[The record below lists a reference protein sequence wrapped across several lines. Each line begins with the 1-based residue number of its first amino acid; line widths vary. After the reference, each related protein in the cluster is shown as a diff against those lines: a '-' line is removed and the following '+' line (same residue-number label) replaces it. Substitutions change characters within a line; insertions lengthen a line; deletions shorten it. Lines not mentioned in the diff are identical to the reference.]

1 MTALTSHSDAGV
13 DLERQLHQFLRT
25 VRRGLP
31 SQRGIVFGVIILIGM
46 VAFEVFNFSTTEF
59 ALGDLLGDLSF
70 AGLSWATILALAFC
84 SIDFAGIARLMTPHN
99 TDDQPIE
106 VWYLLAA
113 WFLGATMNAMLTW
126 WSVSLALINHQGLGN
141 EVLGREALLSA
152 VPVFIAGMVWLIRVL
167 LIGTLTL
174 AGRRLFRDGTANSNP
189 TPSRSRPAPRGA
201 GQPEP
206 APAAAAFSSRSDGSQ
221 VTGAPTSRT
230 MQARG
235 RR

>member
-1 MTALTSHSDAGV
+1 MTALTSRSDTGL
-13 DLERQLHQFLRT
+13 DLGNQLHQFLHT

-31 SQRGIVFGVIILIGM
+31 SQRGIIFGVIILVGM
-46 VAFEVFNFSTTEF
+46 IAFEVFNFSTTEF

-84 SIDFAGIARLMTPHN
+84 SIDFAGIARLMTPQDS
-99 TDDQPIE
+99 DDQPIE

-152 VPVFIAGMVWLIRVL
+152 VPIFIAGLVWLIRVL

-174 AGRRLFRDGTANSNP
+174 AGQRLFSDGTARAA
-189 TPSRSRPAPRGA
+189 TSRSRTTAHASGSN
-201 GQPEP
+201 EP
-206 APAAAAFSSRSDGSQ
+206 APAAAAFSTRSHGSRATAERASRS
-221 VTGAPTSRT
+221 VH
-230 MQARG
+230 ARG

>member
-1 MTALTSHSDAGV
+1 MTALTSRSDTGLDV
-13 DLERQLHQFLRT
+13 GRQLHEFLRT

-31 SQRGIVFGVIILIGM
+31 SQRGIIFGVIILVGM

-59 ALGDLLGDLSF
+59 ALADLLGDLSF

-84 SIDFAGIARLMTPHN
+84 SIDFAGIARLMTPHD

-106 VWYLLAA
+106 IWYLLAA

-152 VPVFIAGMVWLIRVL
+152 VPIFIAGLVWLIRVL

-174 AGRRLFRDGTANSNP
+174 AGQRLFSDGTASS
-189 TPSRSRPAPRGA
+189 TSSGSRPAPRRSGT
-201 GQPEP
+201 PEP
-206 APAAAAFSSRSDGSQ
+206 APAAAAFDGRTHGSPATAA
-221 VTGAPTSRT
+221 TGSHPVH
-230 MQARG
+230 ARG